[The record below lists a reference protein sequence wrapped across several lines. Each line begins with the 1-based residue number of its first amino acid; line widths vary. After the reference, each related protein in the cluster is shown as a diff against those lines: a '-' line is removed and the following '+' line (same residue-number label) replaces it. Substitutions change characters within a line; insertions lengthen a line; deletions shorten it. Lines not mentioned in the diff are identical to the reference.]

1 MGDVDKLKNG
11 GFTSRKVSNKC
22 TKYYCNRTTHVQ
34 FVIRHVVTCFFLSH
48 GLGDGQNRHS
58 QLGSQ
63 ICELEP

>member
-34 FVIRHVVTCFFLSH
+34 FVIRHVVTCFFSKSWCRWRTK
-48 GLGDGQNRHS
+48 QTQSIR
-58 QLGSQ
+58 
-63 ICELEP
+63 